1 MPSSVSQ
8 GFLLLAGLCCLF
20 SGSQPQDPL
29 EIDVEQHGHE
39 HQELLSCQCIAYSI
53 IQLTFTLYRKSGS
66 WAKDTNILFSPVNI
80 VAASFMLLLGAKP
93 NMHSQILEGLDFNLT
108 ETPEQYIHECFQQ
121 LTYILYLPD
130 HKSQLTMQSS
140 LSTAQ
145 SLKLTDKFVKNVKG
159 LYYSTAIAVNFSD
172 MQRAQNQINEYVQG
186 ETQGKIVALIKDLK
200 TDTAFALMNYI
211 LFQGKLYDELFEA
224 EYILEEDFHVNEDVT
239 MKVPM
244 INCQVRFIG
253 SQGANNSEMSLSPLQ
268 IKTVDLHFPKLLMS
282 KTYDLK
288 TILSTL
294 GITQIFSNE
303 ANLSGVTEDAPL
315 KLIKDQEVK
324 NFTVAITAVYWGL
337 SSMTHGPMAPF
348 CGYLRTMTPYF
359 SCSFFLIAGLSCLLP
374 GFQTEGY
381 QDTQASD
388 HKKKKQEPPQCKTFA
403 PIITNIS
410 LFLLQN
416 AVHQPKNPTLHSPE

>member
-172 MQRAQNQINEYVQG
+172 TQRAQNQINEYVQG
-186 ETQGKIVALIKDLK
+186 ETQGKIVGLIKDLK

-211 LFQGKLYDELFEA
+211 FFQGKLYDKPFED
-224 EYILEEDFHVNEDVT
+224 EYILEEDFHVNEDQRTSSNLALSMETEGQALAWGV
-239 MKVPM
+239 
-244 INCQVRFIG
+244 IESQVRVT
-253 SQGANNSEMSLSPLQ
+253 SLRTHLNLTGELPGQ
-268 IKTVDLHFPKLLMS
+268 RTVDLHFPKLLMS
-282 KTYDLK
+282 TTYDLK

-315 KLIKDQEVK
+315 KLSK
-324 NFTVAITAVYWGL
+324 
-337 SSMTHGPMAPF
+337 
-348 CGYLRTMTPYF
+348 
-359 SCSFFLIAGLSCLLP
+359 
-374 GFQTEGY
+374 
-381 QDTQASD
+381 
-388 HKKKKQEPPQCKTFA
+388 
-403 PIITNIS
+403 
-410 LFLLQN
+410 
-416 AVHQPKNPTLHSPE
+416 AVHKTILTFDDDVISTLRNTIWSKMELTGIPDIRFNRPFVIVIKEEYTNSILFVGKGNNPTENS